1 MKMSNTPRSKLGGES
16 TGQSLATTA
25 RSQIETRLRENRRL
39 MRVRM
44 LDADPANDAWMRS
57 VLQRSVDDK
66 KRWLSELASVNDAA

>member
-1 MKMSNTPRSKLGGES
+1 MKMSHTPRSKLGGES

-44 LDADPANDAWMRS
+44 LDPDPANDAWMRS

-66 KRWLSELASVNDAA
+66 TRWLSELASVNDAA